1 MRPASDPHGAPS
13 GRSPYLVPRY
23 REDGDPDFYHVLH
36 GTVPGH
42 QIDFIYCPEVPQ
54 GPLTQTHFAHVAR
67 LLKYIE
73 PLEKSELAFALGNLS
88 RDDVQH
94 EPGHGGVA
102 LIFSLRVLGVEDH
115 AGRAMPPYAHGLV
128 AVDRALD
135 QAVLLDAITAFH
147 RRFLHER
154 PGREV
159 GSFYRAYVRAM
170 REDPESVSAFLR
182 AYVSQFDDL
191 PKPGK
196 STLGWDFV
204 APDDAPCSRI
214 TVVHRDRERFSAL
227 ASVAATLAS
236 VLYRSNVKWTT
247 ISSGRGLDIAG
258 GVSVRLIP
266 RSEVPREPDGRVI
279 RLEDLPA
286 DEVELAEKLFS
297 ARPRASASARR
308 AGWRARGPA
317 DKRASRPTP
326 EDGPRL
332 PESTEST
339 PPDAPRSEAPPP
351 RDEEATPESS
361 MAVPPRTTRTLLAGA
376 VVTALVALVAFAG
389 WQALHRDDPAGP
401 QPPLFCRP
409 LSPRALRRRPSA
421 RIRERPPTAPSPSG
435 LASSRPGGPPPSGQ
449 ASSPSSEPSPSGEP
463 TSRPGG
469 PPPSGQ
475 ASSPSS
481 EPSSPGLAPSK
492 PGASGAVHSGG
503 PAPGSGRQAPS
514 GKGDVPARPAAT
526 RPVNPLDRNL

>member
-1 MRPASDPHGAPS
+1 MRPASDPHGPPS
-13 GRSPYLVPRY
+13 GRGPYLVPRY
-23 REDGDPDFYHVLH
+23 RDDGDPDFYHVLH

-73 PLEKSELAFALGNLS
+73 PLEKAELAFALGNLS

-170 REDPESVSAFLR
+170 REAPESVNAFLR
-182 AYVSQFDDL
+182 AYVAQFDDL

-196 STLGWDFV
+196 STLGWDFI

-227 ASVAATLAS
+227 ARVAATLAS

-258 GVSVRLIP
+258 GVSVRLVP
-266 RSEVPREPDGRVI
+266 RSEVPRDPDGRVI

-286 DEVELAEKLFS
+286 DEVELADKLFS

-317 DKRASRPTP
+317 DRRVSRPTP
-326 EDGPRL
+326 DDEPRPL
-332 PESTEST
+332 EST
-339 PPDAPRSEAPPP
+339 PPDALASEAPPP
-351 RDEEATPESS
+351 PDEEATPESS
-361 MAVPPRTTRTLLAGA
+361 APVPPRTTRTLLAGA

-389 WQALHRDDPAGP
+389 WQALHRDDPASP
-401 QPPLFCRP
+401 QASPALPRPPLSARSESVP
-409 LSPRALRRRPSA
+409 PRASQA
-421 RIRERPPTAPSPSG
+421 DTPTAPAPSPSG
-435 LASSRPGGPPPSGQ
+435 Q
-449 ASSPSSEPSPSGEP
+449 ASPRSSEPSPSGDAS
-463 TSRPGG
+463 SRP
-469 PPPSGQ
+469 
-475 ASSPSS
+475 A
-481 EPSSPGLAPSK
+481 EPSSSALAPSK
-492 PGASGAVHSGG
+492 PGSAGA
-503 PAPGSGRQAPS
+503 AKGSGRQPPS
-514 GKGDVPARPAAT
+514 GRGEARPAAT